1 MMCSL
6 LLAMFSILIACL
18 RGIYDLCVCVCVC
31 VTEHV
36 VLSYCS
42 EMDQEALVYIIA
54 SPVVRSLS
62 RTWKNFSGL
71 MCCYKANVLMTV

>member
-1 MMCSL
+1 MMSSL

-18 RGIYDLCVCVCVC
+18 RGIYDLCVCV
-31 VTEHV
+31 TGHV

-62 RTWKNFSGL
+62 QGHARISP
-71 MCCYKANVLMTV
+71 C